1 MKGFS
6 KGSVLIHFITTW
18 DYRYYFLENRL
29 QEKCD
34 PWRSSSELLS
44 CVKAESRRQSDIKGS
59 NLNLFTTWPALNYFF
74 LFLKMSWDDTEVRI
88 ILSSGIKKVCGPD
101 IKNVGVLTALSHFER
116 LRIKDYLYAL
126 SYCLS
131 NLHFCQFSRT
141 SFSLLLIFRKIF
153 LLRWFLPWNQNE
165 IITSFSIWQMQITPN
180 RHNLAS
186 KQFPS

>member
-6 KGSVLIHFITTW
+6 KGSVLIHFIITW

-34 PWRSSSELLS
+34 PWRRSSELLS

-74 LFLKMSWDDTEVRI
+74 LFIKMSWDDTEVRI

-101 IKNVGVLTALSHFER
+101 IKKRG
-116 LRIKDYLYAL
+116 
-126 SYCLS
+126 
-131 NLHFCQFSRT
+131 
-141 SFSLLLIFRKIF
+141 SFDR
-153 LLRWFLPWNQNE
+153 
-165 IITSFSIWQMQITPN
+165 IITFWALEN
-180 RHNLAS
+180 
-186 KQFPS
+186 